1 MENYPGKTP
10 RDVKDFFDKG
20 GYGFLSEL
28 EQKYDC
34 ASVCKRPLF
43 YITRD
48 IEEGRPEQE
57 CIGAIY
63 DSISGEMKVGAAFL
77 IILALVLLGAMV
89 SGLVICLGPKEGAS
103 EKEKED
109 FDDI

>member
-10 RDVKDFFDKG
+10 KDVKDFFDKG

-28 EQKYDC
+28 EQKYEC
-34 ASVCKRPLF
+34 ASVCNRPLF

-57 CIGAIY
+57 
-63 DSISGEMKVGAAFL
+63 
-77 IILALVLLGAMV
+77 
-89 SGLVICLGPKEGAS
+89 
-103 EKEKED
+103 
-109 FDDI
+109 